1 MKMMKGLIMCIQFFT
16 SIPIPYEV
24 PMDRRHINMAIKM
37 FPVLGLL
44 QGFLYGILAYALIGW
59 TPLSALATAFII
71 WLSLIVITGGIH
83 LDGWM
88 DCSDAFFSYRDRA
101 KRLEIMK
108 DPRMGAFGVLSVI
121 VILSARFL
129 FIYEIVVMAVD
140 VSYLF
145 IVLIP
150 FIGKMVMGVLLMS
163 VKSAKEDGLGTLF
176 KQAASKRT
184 LWIYPIYLLLIL
196 LLILFLWP
204 KAVLGVL
211 LLVIVAF
218 LFILVASRK
227 IMNWFGGITGDVLG
241 ASVEGVE
248 ILLWMTVW
256 LWHYFAMG

>member
-59 TPLSALATAFII
+59 TPLSALAIAFII
-71 WLSLIVITGGIH
+71 WLSQVVITGGIH

-140 VSYLF
+140 VSYIF

-163 VKSAKEDGLGTLF
+163 VKGAKEDGLGTLF
-176 KQAASKRT
+176 KQAASSRT
-184 LWIYPIYLLLIL
+184 LWIYPIYLLPMLLLIL
-196 LLILFLWP
+196 LLWP
-204 KAVLGVL
+204 KAMLGVL
-211 LLVIVAF
+211 LVVIVAL
-218 LFILVASRK
+218 LFILVTSRK

>member
-24 PMDRRHINMAIKM
+24 PMDRRHINIAIKM

-44 QGFLYGILAYALIGW
+44 QGFLYGLLSYALIQW
-59 TPLSALATAFII
+59 TPLSALAIAFII

-88 DCSDAFFSYRDRA
+88 DSSDAFFSYRDIA

-121 VILSARFL
+121 VLLSARFL
-129 FIYEIVVMAVD
+129 FVYEIVVMAVD
-140 VSYLF
+140 VSYIF

-150 FIGKMVMGVLLMS
+150 FIGKMVMGVLLMN
-163 VKSAKEDGLGTLF
+163 VKSAKEDGLGMLF
-176 KQAASKRT
+176 KQAASKGT
-184 LWIYPIYLLLIL
+184 LWVYPIYLLLIL
-196 LLILFLWP
+196 LMILLLWP
-204 KAVLGVL
+204 KAVSGVL
-211 LLVIVAF
+211 LVVIIAF

-227 IMNWFGGITGDVLG
+227 IMHWFGGITGDVLG

-256 LWHYFAMG
+256 LWHYFATG

>member
-1 MKMMKGLIMCIQFFT
+1 M
-16 SIPIPYEV
+16 
-24 PMDRRHINMAIKM
+24 
-37 FPVLGLL
+37 
-44 QGFLYGILAYALIGW
+44 
-59 TPLSALATAFII
+59 
-71 WLSLIVITGGIH
+71 ITGGIH

-140 VSYLF
+140 VSYIF

-176 KQAASKRT
+176 KQAASRRT

>member
-1 MKMMKGLIMCIQFFT
+1 MLKGLIMSIQFFT

-24 PMDRRHINMAIKM
+24 PMDKRHINIAVKM

-44 QGFLYGILAYALIGW
+44 QGFLYGVLAYALIQW

-71 WLSLIVITGGIH
+71 WLSLIVVTGGIH

-88 DCSDAFFSYRDRA
+88 DCSDAFFSYRDRE

-140 VSYLF
+140 VSYIF
-145 IVLIP
+145 IILIP
-150 FIGKMVMGVLLMS
+150 FIGKIVMGVVLIN
-163 VKSAKEDGLGTLF
+163 VKSAKPDGLGTLF

-184 LWIYPIYLLLIL
+184 LWIYPMYLLLVL

-204 KAVLGVL
+204 KAVSGVL
-211 LLVIVAF
+211 LLIIVAV
-218 LFILVASRK
+218 LFVLVAFRK
-227 IMNWFGGITGDVLG
+227 TIHWFGGITGDVLG

-248 ILLWMTVW
+248 IILWMTVW